1 MTTPENNTIFGKIL
15 RGELP
20 DDRVYED
27 ENCIAFRD
35 ITPAAPVHILV
46 IPRKHIVN
54 LYDATPDDAELLG
67 QLMLASA
74 KIARQQG
81 LEESGYRLVVNNGA
95 SVGQSV
101 FHIHIHIL
109 GGRPFSWPPG

>member
-1 MTTPENNTIFGKIL
+1 MTNPENNTIFGKIL
-15 RGELP
+15 RGEIP

-27 ENCIAFRD
+27 DHCIAFRD

-54 LYDATPDDAELLG
+54 LYDAAPDDAELLG

-74 KIARQQG
+74 KIAREQG
-81 LEESGYRLVVNNGA
+81 LEESGYRLVINNGA
-95 SVGQSV
+95 NVGQSV
-101 FHIHIHIL
+101 
-109 GGRPFSWPPG
+109 